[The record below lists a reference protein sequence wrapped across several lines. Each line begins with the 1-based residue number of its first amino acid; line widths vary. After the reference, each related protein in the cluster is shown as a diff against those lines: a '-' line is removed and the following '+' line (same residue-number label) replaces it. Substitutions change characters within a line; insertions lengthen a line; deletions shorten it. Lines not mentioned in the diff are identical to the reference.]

1 MTKRKRYIK
10 PAVVRVKLDPAISL
24 MLLSPPSNPTM
35 MPMADGTKGSDNPFA
50 SPFGDSPFS

>member
-24 MLLSPPSNPTM
+24 MLLSPPPDPE
-35 MPMADGTKGSDNPFA
+35 PMADGTKGSDNPFA